1 MDFSMWLKK
10 WGEIKL
16 KQLPILMGIG
26 IVENQYHEI
35 AYVEV
40 IEPGD
45 FLAADKRLLGK
56 QRESLNAKARS

>member
-1 MDFSMWLKK
+1 ML
-10 WGEIKL
+10 
-16 KQLPILMGIG
+16 
-26 IVENQYHEI
+26 VH
-35 AYVEV
+35 VEV

>member
-1 MDFSMWLKK
+1 MVHKAIIHHGFQHVVKEM
-10 WGEIKL
+10 GEIKL

-40 IEPGD
+40 IEP
-45 FLAADKRLLGK
+45 
-56 QRESLNAKARS
+56 